1 MVVGECARPHQLTF
15 VNPGP
20 AGRRRE
26 EATTAVLNTI
36 RRAGTL
42 LTLFTEERPDWGV
55 REVAAALGMPRSNAH
70 ELMSSLASIGL
81 LQRTPDSRYRLGW
94 RLLTLS
100 GHLVNSTDV
109 ARVGSSV
116 LSQLANQHRQTVS
129 IATYDNGQM
138 VSIGQAEPRGSAP
151 VSRIG
156 DRLPAHS
163 TASGKIMLAN
173 LGIDP
178 ASDEIELERFTPHT
192 MTDPDQLRRAL
203 TIVRRN
209 DIAFDRQ
216 ETDEAIVCVGSPIR
230 DGRTGGVVAALT
242 LCVSPGE
249 FERGFD
255 VYTRSVLRAARQV
268 SSLLGTEA
276 HAELTNSVARLAH
289 RSRFTARERGAD
301 GAASAS

>member
-1 MVVGECARPHQLTF
+1 M
-15 VNPGP
+15 
-20 AGRRRE
+20 
-26 EATTAVLNTI
+26 LNTI

-55 REVAAALGMPRSNAH
+55 REVAAELEMPRSNAH

-109 ARVGSSV
+109 ARLGSAV
-116 LSQLANQHRQTVS
+116 LTQLANQHRQTVS
-129 IATYDNGQM
+129 IATYDGGQV

-156 DRLPAHS
+156 ERLPAHS
-163 TASGKIMLAN
+163 TASGKIMLAH

-178 ASDEIELERFTPHT
+178 TENQLDLERFTPNT
-192 MTDPDQLRRAL
+192 LTEPELLRRAL
-203 TIVRRN
+203 GIVRRN

-216 ETDEAIVCVGSPIR
+216 ETDQRIVCVGSPIR
-230 DGRTGGVVAALT
+230 NGQGGPVIAALT
-242 LCVSPGE
+242 LCVGPE
-249 FERGFD
+249 QFD
-255 VYTRSVLRAARQV
+255 RNFDIYSRTVLRAARQI
-268 SSLLGTEA
+268 STMLGPEA
-276 HAELTNSVARLAH
+276 QLADYTNE
-289 RSRFTARERGAD
+289 TARTEYRQRATGRD
-301 GAASAS
+301 RYPDDSASA

>member
-1 MVVGECARPHQLTF
+1 
-15 VNPGP
+15 
-20 AGRRRE
+20 
-26 EATTAVLNTI
+26 VLNTI

-55 REVAAALGMPRSNAH
+55 REVAAELDMPRSNAH

-109 ARVGSSV
+109 ARIGSSV
-116 LSQLANQHRQTVS
+116 LYQLANQHRQTVS
-129 IATYDNGQM
+129 IATYDSGKV

-163 TASGKIMLAN
+163 TASGKIMLAH

-178 ASDEIELERFTPHT
+178 SEDNLQLDQFTRNT
-192 MTDPDQLRRAL
+192 MTDPEQLRRTLAV
-203 TIVRRN
+203 VRRN

-230 DGRTGGVVAALT
+230 DGRSGAVIAALT
-242 LCVSPGE
+242 LCVSPENFARNLDG
-249 FERGFD
+249 
-255 VYTRSVLRAARQV
+255 YTRSVLHAARQI
-268 SSLLGTEA
+268 STLLGPDA
-276 HAELTNSVARLAH
+276 QSADYTNDLARLSY
-289 RSRFTARERGAD
+289 RSRAASRERERD
-301 GAASAS
+301 YPASG